1 MNFDTSIRA
10 NLWKW
15 LVLLAVAIF
24 SIVGTTPLGEK
35 IRLGLDLKGGTSFT
49 LGVDED
55 ALRES
60 VLAQVEDTNDTAT
73 VQARIDETLNGSDE
87 RVVEVVRRRVDGMGM
102 NEPVIQGMKGHRLLV
117 QLPGIDK
124 DTRAEARR
132 SPTNHE
138 SEGFHETDSMSPAGA
153 GAAF

>member
-24 SIVGTTPLGEK
+24 SIVVTTPLGEK

-60 VLAQVEDTNDTAT
+60 VLAQVEDTNDTAV
-73 VQARIDETLNGSDE
+73 VQARIDETLNGSD
-87 RVVEVVRRRVDGMGM
+87 
-102 NEPVIQGMKGHRLLV
+102 
-117 QLPGIDK
+117 
-124 DTRAEARR
+124 
-132 SPTNHE
+132 
-138 SEGFHETDSMSPAGA
+138 
-153 GAAF
+153 

>member
-24 SIVGTTPLGEK
+24 SIAVTTPLGEK

-60 VLAQVEDTNDTAT
+60 VMAQVADTNDTAAI
-73 VQARIDETLNGSDE
+73 QARVDEALVGCDD

-117 QLPGIDK
+117 QLPGID
-124 DTRAEARR
+124 DATRAEAKR
-132 SPTNHE
+132 SL
-138 SEGFHETDSMSPAGA
+138 
-153 GAAF
+153 